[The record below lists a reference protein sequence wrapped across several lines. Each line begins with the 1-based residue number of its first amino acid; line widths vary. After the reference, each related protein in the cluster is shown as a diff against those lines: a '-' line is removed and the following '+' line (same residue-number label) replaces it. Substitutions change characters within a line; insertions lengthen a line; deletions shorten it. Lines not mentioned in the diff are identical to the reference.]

1 MPLNLRCDKWQLL
14 VSIFLHQK
22 YFLFLSVLVIYVI
35 SWHVCGITSAY
46 HYFKLSC
53 HIPQECCCH
62 VKSPWSTAEQPLF
75 FIIKGSC
82 FSVQIETSIYCRG
95 VPGCWKQ
102 LLLKLVHQML
112 IVFFL
117 FKVLTCFTST
127 QTGGFFFFFF
137 QINKVKGIQI
147 SRICFIIA

>member
-14 VSIFLHQK
+14 VSIFLLRK

-35 SWHVCGITSAY
+35 SWHVCGIISAY

-95 VPGCWKQ
+95 FPGCWKQ

-112 IVFFL
+112 IAFFL

-147 SRICFIIA
+147 SRICFMIV